1 MPFVIRTFV
10 AVPNG
15 VKIHIVL
22 VVTDEKET
30 EPRIEGINRHNEQ
43 DADNVTLLVRYSV
56 GAKVSIDLQPKHKE

>member
-1 MPFVIRTFV
+1 MIRTFV

-30 EPRIEGINRHNEQ
+30 EPRIKGINWHNEQ
-43 DADNVTLLVRYSV
+43 DADNVALLVGYSV
-56 GAKVSIDLQPKHKE
+56 GTKVCIDLQPKHKE